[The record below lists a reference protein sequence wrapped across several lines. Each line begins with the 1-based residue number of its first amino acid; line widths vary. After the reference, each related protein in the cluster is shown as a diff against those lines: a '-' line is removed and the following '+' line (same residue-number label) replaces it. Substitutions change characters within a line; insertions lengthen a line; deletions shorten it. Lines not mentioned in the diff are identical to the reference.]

1 MQNSFG
7 KSVTASGCGAARF
20 ATLNAFAQF
29 GEAIRHQQAAV
40 VARRAA
46 LARGDDA
53 DDAEAL
59 LFDGLLELG
68 MDRET
73 IQEHLNDPQKD
84 VEGLFISAADLA
96 DGD

>member
-1 MQNSFG
+1 
-7 KSVTASGCGAARF
+7 
-20 ATLNAFAQF
+20 
-29 GEAIRHQQAAV
+29 
-40 VARRAA
+40 
-46 LARGDDA
+46 
-53 DDAEAL
+53 
-59 LFDGLLELG
+59 